1 MGRAG
6 RSLKQVLESYGVS
19 QYSVAKKLG
28 IERTN
33 VYRWV
38 NERGDPTA
46 ESVVDIVEALKE
58 LNPAAAK
65 QFVQLY
71 LGELVEDVQ
80 LNEQQQQ
87 RLGNSPQDA
96 NMSKRVNISIPK
108 AIYDDLEAW
117 ADSESRTI
125 ANLAAFIV
133 ETEVRN
139 AKKQGQIQTQN
150 DTKK

>member
-6 RSLKQVLESYGVS
+6 RALKQVLESYGVS

-58 LNPAAAK
+58 LNPVAAK
-65 QFVQLY
+65 AFVQLY

-80 LNEQQQQ
+80 SNEQQQQ
-87 RLGNSPQDA
+87 LLSNLPSDA
-96 NMSKRVNISIPK
+96 NMSRRVNITLPD
-108 AIYDDLEAW
+108 AIYEDLEAW
-117 ADSESRTI
+117 ADSQGRTI